1 MPISK
6 DATAAQHHFLI
17 PWLVVF
23 CTFHFCAMHS
33 GKGTYL
39 CRQKDKEWQLSMPES
54 ILNSQHQKTIERIIK
69 IMQSTQTD
77 LPGQQNGTSQ
87 MPLLIFLLLKESIYL
102 LEAIHLAS
110 AYRKTKGNSV
120 LLYLRH

>member
-17 PWLVVF
+17 QWLVVF
-23 CTFHFCAMHS
+23 CTFHSCAMHP

-39 CRQKDKEWQLSMPES
+39 CHQKDKEWQLSMPES
-54 ILNSQHQKTIERIIK
+54 ILNSQRQKIIEMIIRIA
-69 IMQSTQTD
+69 QSTLTD
-77 LPGQQNGTSQ
+77 LPGQQNGTTH

-110 AYRKTKGNSV
+110 AYRQTKGNLV
-120 LLYLRH
+120 LL